1 MRRPRVT
8 VLGSMNMDISVR
20 VPRLAGPGE
29 TVLGAAA
36 RLQPG
41 GKGANQAVAAARLG
55 ATVRMV
61 GCCGDD
67 DFGATCRAALAAA
80 EVDGSGI
87 RAVPRTVTGLALI
100 AVDEAGENTITVAPG
115 ANALAGEPEVAAALA
130 APAEVLVLSAEIPLA
145 TAAAAVNRAHAA
157 GVSTVLNLA
166 PVPAGADR
174 LLASGVDWLVV
185 NVPEAGTLLGRALAG
200 QGPVVAAAADLAA
213 AGARHVVITAGP
225 DGAVLSGAAGD
236 HVVPGLRVEAV
247 DSVGAGDAFVAAL
260 AVAVAVGVDAVRA
273 VRLACAAAAT
283 AVTRPGAQPGLP
295 RGADVLAVTGVR
307 WPLG

>member
-1 MRRPRVT
+1 MGRPRVT
-8 VLGSMNMDISVR
+8 VLGSVNMDISVS

-29 TVLGAAA
+29 TVLGSAA
-36 RLQPG
+36 RMQPG

-55 ATVRMV
+55 ATVRMA

-80 EVDGSGI
+80 GVDGSGI
-87 RAVPRTVTGLALI
+87 RPVPRTVTGLALI
-100 AVDEAGENTITVAPG
+100 AVDAAGENTITVAPG
-115 ANALAGEPEVAAALA
+115 ANALASEPEVAAALA

-145 TAAAAVNRAHAA
+145 TAAAAVDRARAA
-157 GVSTVLNLA
+157 GVTTVLKLA

-185 NVPEAGTLLGRALAG
+185 NVPEAAALLGRALAG
-200 QGPVVAAAADLAA
+200 PGPVLAAAADLAA

-236 HVVPGLRVEAV
+236 HVVPGLRVAAV

-260 AVAVAVGVDAVRA
+260 AVTVAAGLDAVRA
-273 VRLACAAAAT
+273 VQLACAAAAT
-283 AVTRPGAQPGLP
+283 AVTRPGAQEGLP

>member
-1 MRRPRVT
+1 MQRPRVT
-8 VLGSMNMDISVR
+8 VLGSMNMDISVS

-29 TVLGAAA
+29 TVLGSAA

-41 GKGANQAVAAARLG
+41 GKGANQALAAARLG
-55 ATVRMV
+55 AAVRMA

-67 DFGATCRAALAAA
+67 DFGAACRGALAAA
-80 EVDGSGI
+80 AVDVSGI
-87 RAVPRTVTGLALI
+87 RTVSRAVTGLALI
-100 AVDEAGENTITVAPG
+100 AVDEAGENSITVAPG
-115 ANALAGEPEVAAALA
+115 ANALAGEPEVAAAFA
-130 APAEVLVLSAEIPLA
+130 APAAVLVLSAEIPLA
-145 TAAAAVNRAHAA
+145 TAAAALERARAA
-157 GVSTVLNLA
+157 GVTAVLNLA
-166 PVPAGADR
+166 PVPAGAGR
-174 LLASGVDWLVV
+174 LLAPGVDWLVV
-185 NVPEAGTLLGRALAG
+185 NVPEAGILLGRTLAG
-200 QGPVVAAAADLAA
+200 QAAVAAAAAELAA

-236 HVVPGLRVEAV
+236 QVVPGLRVEAV

-260 AVAVAVGVDAVRA
+260 AVTVAAGVEAVQA

-283 AVTRPGAQPGLP
+283 AVTRPGAQEGLP